1 MRLLLTLLALSVA
14 GVLAL
19 WAPRR
24 PAREVVAVL
33 PDAHGLRVGDAVY
46 FRGLAVG
53 DVRAVEPAPGGA
65 HVRLALRRADVP
77 LRRTDQVRVRAE
89 GVFGAAAAE
98 LVPTAATGPLAP
110 ARRGVPDTLAAGPYL
125 PPDPALVRLAE
136 EARDSLR
143 AGPRGRP
150 R

>member
-14 GVLAL
+14 AAVAL

-24 PAREVVAVL
+24 AAREVVAVL
-33 PDAHGLRVGDAVY
+33 PDAHGLRAGDPVF

-53 DVRAVEPAPGGA
+53 DVRTVEPAAGGVR
-65 HVRLALRRADVP
+65 VRLALRRADVP
-77 LRRTDQVRVRAE
+77 LRRTDLVRVRAE
-89 GVFGAAAAE
+89 GVFGAVAAE
-98 LVPTAATGPLAP
+98 VVPTGTTGPLAP
-110 ARRGVPDTLAAGPYL
+110 ARRRVPDTLAAGPYL

-143 AGPRGRP
+143 GGRRGGPR
-150 R
+150 